1 MSIHSN
7 ENGHRGYSARHVAFM
22 GLLFALAMVLSFV
35 ESTLPALPMLPIG
48 VKLGLSNIVTMYC
61 LFFLGTKPAFTL
73 AILKSLFVL
82 LTRGPIGAMMS
93 LAGGLC
99 SVTVMLLLLKLK
111 KLDASYAVL
120 SIAGAVFHNV
130 GQLVM
135 SYFLINSSFVYYYLP
150 VMVISGIIMGLATGV
165 VLKVILPY
173 MKKLDVILK

>member
-1 MSIHSN
+1 
-7 ENGHRGYSARHVAFM
+7 
-22 GLLFALAMVLSFV
+22 
-35 ESTLPALPMLPIG
+35 
-48 VKLGLSNIVTMYC
+48 
-61 LFFLGTKPAFTL
+61 
-73 AILKSLFVL
+73 
-82 LTRGPIGAMMS
+82 MS